1 MIKKI
6 IVITLILLSI
16 NVVQANEN
24 YKKIL
29 FYNPNLKN
37 EYNEKFEDFKNA
49 KDTIKEAKILDINT
63 FILTELENSSQKQD
77 KYIALHFEF
86 LLIFQW
92 LLAKQLRLS
101 L

>member
-49 KDTIKEAKILDINT
+49 KDTIKKAKTRKASDN
-63 FILTELENSSQKQD
+63 
-77 KYIALHFEF
+77 
-86 LLIFQW
+86 
-92 LLAKQLRLS
+92 
-101 L
+101 